1 MKRSGLARHRT
12 METAYMRSFTFYS
25 VVVLMIVWTAIF
37 ILEMALVYF
46 TSPAVA
52 TFAASGFTMTDV
64 GQFYVTIRD
73 GLWSITSGARV
84 AVWGLPMIVLVLIS
98 AVSQPTAQ

>member
-1 MKRSGLARHRT
+1 
-12 METAYMRSFTFYS
+12 MRSFTFYS
-25 VVVLMIVWTAIF
+25 VIVLMIVWTAVF
-37 ILEMALVYF
+37 IMELAFVYL

-73 GLWSITSGARV
+73 GLWSIASGARV
-84 AVWGLPMIVLVLIS
+84 AVWSLPMIVLAIIT
-98 AVSQPTAQ
+98 AVSQPTAR

>member
-1 MKRSGLARHRT
+1 
-12 METAYMRSFTFYS
+12 MRSLTFYS
-25 VVVLMIVWTAIF
+25 VIVLMIVWTAVF
-37 ILEMALVYF
+37 IMELAFVYL

-73 GLWSITSGARV
+73 GLWSIASGARV
-84 AVWGLPMIVLVLIS
+84 AVWSLPMIVLAIIT
-98 AVSQPTAQ
+98 AVSQPTAR

>member
-1 MKRSGLARHRT
+1 
-12 METAYMRSFTFYS
+12 MRSFTFYS
-25 VVVLMIVWTAIF
+25 VIVLMIVWTAVF
-37 ILEMALVYF
+37 IMELAFVYL

-73 GLWSITSGARV
+73 GLWSIASGARV
-84 AVWGLPMIVLVLIS
+84 AVWSLPMIVLAIIT
-98 AVSQPTAQ
+98 AVTQPTAR

>member
-1 MKRSGLARHRT
+1 
-12 METAYMRSFTFYS
+12 MRSFNFYS
-25 VVVLMIVWTAIF
+25 VVVLMIVWNAIF

-84 AVWGLPMIVLVLIS
+84 AVWSLPMIVLAIIS
-98 AVSQPTAQ
+98 AVSQPTAR

>member
-1 MKRSGLARHRT
+1 
-12 METAYMRSFTFYS
+12 MRSFTFYS

-52 TFAASGFTMTDV
+52 TFAASGFTVTDG
-64 GQFYVTIRD
+64 GQFYVTIRE

-84 AVWGLPMIVLVLIS
+84 AVWSLPMNVLAIIS
-98 AVSQPTAQ
+98 AVSQPTAR

>member
-1 MKRSGLARHRT
+1 
-12 METAYMRSFTFYS
+12 MRSFTFYS

-37 ILEMALVYF
+37 ILELALVYF

-73 GLWSITSGARV
+73 GLWSITSGALV
-84 AVWGLPMIVLVLIS
+84 AVWALPMIVLVLIS
-98 AVSQPTAQ
+98 AVSQPTAR

>member
-1 MKRSGLARHRT
+1 
-12 METAYMRSFTFYS
+12 MRSFIFYS
-25 VVVLMIVWTAIF
+25 MIVLMIVWTAVF
-37 ILEMALVYF
+37 IMELAFVYF

-84 AVWGLPMIVLVLIS
+84 AVWALPMIVLAIIS
-98 AVSQPTAQ
+98 AVSQPTAR

>member
-1 MKRSGLARHRT
+1 
-12 METAYMRSFTFYS
+12 MRSFTFYS

-37 ILEMALVYF
+37 ILELALVYF

-52 TFAASGFTMTDV
+52 TFAASGFTVTDG
-64 GQFYVTIRD
+64 GQFYVTIRE

>member
-1 MKRSGLARHRT
+1 
-12 METAYMRSFTFYS
+12 MRSFTFYS

-37 ILEMALVYF
+37 IFEMAIVYF

-52 TFAASGFTMTDV
+52 TFAASGFNMTD
-64 GQFYVTIRD
+64 GGKFYVTISE

>member
-1 MKRSGLARHRT
+1 
-12 METAYMRSFTFYS
+12 MRSFTFYS

-37 ILEMALVYF
+37 ILELALVYF

-73 GLWSITSGARV
+73 GLWSITSGARM
-84 AVWGLPMIVLVLIS
+84 AVWALPMIVLALVS
-98 AVSQPTAQ
+98 AVTLPTAP